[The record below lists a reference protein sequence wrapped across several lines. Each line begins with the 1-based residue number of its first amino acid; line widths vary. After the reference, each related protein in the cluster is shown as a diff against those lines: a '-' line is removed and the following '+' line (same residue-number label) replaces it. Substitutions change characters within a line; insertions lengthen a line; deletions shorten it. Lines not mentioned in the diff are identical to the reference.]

1 MKRILY
7 IVAAAMPLLWGCQTE
22 MDVTE
27 GTEAVASFRVS
38 LPQAAQTKSVG
49 DGENVDILYYEI
61 WSDNEGSIGS
71 KLNSGSVARTAVK
84 EFDLNVTLLSDQ
96 TYHFLFWAQVE
107 ACKAYDVTSLRSVT
121 TSYANVAG
129 NDESRAAFFAAVPV
143 TMNGDQE
150 VGVTLYRPFAQLN
163 IGTLTYKS
171 DMTPNDVEVKST
183 VVTVKTP
190 ADCFDVATGKGSTTA
205 AADAV
210 FAAEGVVTDP
220 ATFRVKDPVTSVETD
235 YHYLSMNYFFVD
247 GDYYALEGDT
257 VEVELDII
265 TDFGTV
271 KRSVPNVPVR
281 GNWKTNIAGDLLFKT
296 ADFNIIVEESFVTE
310 PGYVL

>member
-1 MKRILY
+1 MKKILY
-7 IVAAAMPLLWGCQTE
+7 TIAAVMPLLWGCQTK

-27 GTEAVASFRVS
+27 GADATVSFTVS
-38 LPQAAQTKSVG
+38 LPRNAQTKSVG

-61 WSDNEGSIGS
+61 WSDNAGSIGS

-121 TSYANVAG
+121 TSYANVEG

-183 VVTVKTP
+183 VITVKSP
-190 ADCFDVATGKGSTTA
+190 ANCFDVATGKGSTTA

-210 FAAEGVVTDP
+210 FAADGVVTDP
-220 ATFRVKDPVTSVETD
+220 AIFTVKDPVTSVETD

-247 GDYYALEGDT
+247 GEEDT

-281 GNWKTNIAGDLLFKT
+281 ENWKTNIAGDLLFKT
-296 ADFNIIVEESFVTE
+296 ADFNIIVEEAFVTE

>member
-1 MKRILY
+1 
-7 IVAAAMPLLWGCQTE
+7 
-22 MDVTE
+22 
-27 GTEAVASFRVS
+27 
-38 LPQAAQTKSVG
+38 
-49 DGENVDILYYEI
+49 
-61 WSDNEGSIGS
+61 
-71 KLNSGSVARTAVK
+71 
-84 EFDLNVTLLSDQ
+84 
-96 TYHFLFWAQVE
+96 LFWAQVE

-296 ADFNIIVEESFVTE
+296 ADFNIVVEESFATE

>member
-22 MDVTE
+22 KV
-27 GTEAVASFRVS
+27 EADAAEATVAFSIS
-38 LPQAAQTKSVG
+38 LPKSAQTKSVG
-49 DGENVDILYYEI
+49 DGTNVDILYYEI
-61 WSDNEGSIGS
+61 WSDNAGAIGT
-71 KLNSGSVARTAVK
+71 KLNSGSIARTAEK
-84 EFDLNVTLLSDQ
+84 EFDLNITLLSDQ
-96 TYHFLFWAQVE
+96 SYHFLFWAQVE
-107 ACKAYDVTSLRSVT
+107 ACQAYDVTSLRNVT

-143 TMNGDQE
+143 TMNGDQ
-150 VGVTLYRPFAQLN
+150 VIDVTLFRPFAQLN

-183 VVTVKTP
+183 VITVKSP
-190 ADCFDVATGKGSTTA
+190 ADCFDVATGKGSTTS

-210 FAAEGVVTDP
+210 FAADGVITDP
-220 ATFRVKDPVTSVETD
+220 ALFRVKDPVTSVETD
-235 YHYLSMNYFFVD
+235 YHYLSMNYFFVN
-247 GDYYALEGDT
+247 GDEETT
-257 VEVELDII
+257 VDVDMAIT

-271 KRSVPNVPVR
+271 NRTVPNVPVR
-281 GNWKTNIAGDLLFKT
+281 ENFKTNIAGDLLFKT
-296 ADFNIIVEESFVTE
+296 ADFNIVVEEAFETE

>member
-1 MKRILY
+1 
-7 IVAAAMPLLWGCQTE
+7 
-22 MDVTE
+22 
-27 GTEAVASFRVS
+27 
-38 LPQAAQTKSVG
+38 
-49 DGENVDILYYEI
+49 
-61 WSDNEGSIGS
+61 
-71 KLNSGSVARTAVK
+71 
-84 EFDLNVTLLSDQ
+84 
-96 TYHFLFWAQVE
+96 
-107 ACKAYDVTSLRSVT
+107 VTSLRSVT

-235 YHYLSMNYFFVD
+235 YHYLSMNYFFVN
-247 GDYYALEGDT
+247 GDEETT
-257 VEVELDII
+257 VDVDMAIT

-271 KRSVPNVPVR
+271 NRTVPNVPVR
-281 GNWKTNIAGDLLFKT
+281 ENWKTNIAGDLLFKT
-296 ADFNIIVEESFVTE
+296 ADFNIVVEESFATE